1 MTTLH
6 DPAAIGRRFFSE
18 QDRLRGGPAPE
29 LCAPGYQAIIGS
41 NPPMNRDGHEQFARA
56 FYGAFP
62 DMRHTVDEA
71 FANGADGSQV
81 AVRFTIRGTHQAAF
95 MGIPATHKTVEVTAN
110 VLMHVTNGAVTKLY
124 GAFDEAGLL
133 RQLGVLSA

>member
-1 MTTLH
+1 MTTPY
-6 DPAAIGRRFFSE
+6 DAAAIGRRFFSE

-41 NPPMNRDGHEQFARA
+41 NPPMSRDGHEMFAKA

-62 DMRHTVDEA
+62 DMQHTVDEA
-71 FANGADGSQV
+71 FADADGTQV
-81 AVRFTIRGTHQAAF
+81 AVRFTIRGTHQAPF
-95 MGIPATHKTVEVTAN
+95 MGIPATHQAVAVTAN
-110 VLMHVTNGAVTKLY
+110 VLMHVSNGAVTRLY

-133 RQLGVLSA
+133 RQLGVLNA